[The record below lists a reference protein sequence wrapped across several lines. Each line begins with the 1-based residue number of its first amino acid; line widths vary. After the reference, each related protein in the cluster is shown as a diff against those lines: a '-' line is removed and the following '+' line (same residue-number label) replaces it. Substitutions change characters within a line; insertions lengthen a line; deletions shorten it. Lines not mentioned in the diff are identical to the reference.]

1 MIINPCIFLSIA
13 SYFYLMLIIIVYFS
27 KKSMYTLENKIY
39 KIILFLSFFCLT
51 FEISSALLTA
61 PYLLNIKIILKKL
74 FMCSLLTWGLFFILY
89 NFSISKNIQ
98 SISEIFKHN
107 VFIILLLIVHFC
119 TIVAIF
125 VFDLK
130 LNYNENGVLL
140 NSYGYGQNIFSITL
154 LGYAF
159 IIFIILVKNY
169 KNLKSKSY
177 YPSIVFVILMIITGV
192 IQSLFPSL
200 VLANFV
206 MSFIVILM
214 YFTIEN
220 PDLQMLKE
228 FHKAKEQAEESNR
241 EKTNFLFNIS
251 NEIKKPINNI
261 IYTSENAINKQEISD
276 IKNDLRAIKGDSN
289 NLLSYV
295 NNVLDISDEEIRQI
309 EIKGSKYNSKRL
321 FEIISKKYEPT
332 LNKIEYRF
340 KYDNSTP
347 EYLYGDSMRIKQIVN
362 ILLENARE
370 YTKQGYIELSV
381 NSIVKNEICRLVIT
395 VEDSGTGM
403 DTETIKHLFD
413 KDKIY
418 DDKLLKEIDDTK
430 NNLSILK
437 SIVNLMNG
445 SVLVESTIGSGSKF
459 TVILDQKISTE
470 KTKIEE
476 KVEEY
481 EEMYEKDKK
490 IILVTDNKEISTKI
504 QKILKKQPYKLEIV
518 TLGQTCLEQIRKGTE
533 YDLIIIDE
541 EIPKLNYEDTLN
553 KIKETKC
560 YKKPVLLIT
569 SNQIF
574 GSKEMYQ
581 EKGFKDTIYKPIKK
595 EELIHEIEEYI
606 NE

>member
-1 MIINPCIFLSIA
+1 MDGTQNF
-13 SYFYLMLIIIVYFS
+13 YFPICALLISLLILITFFCSKRLRSNETEIYVKLIIVN
-27 KKSMYTLENKIY
+27 TLESFVACLIVLTALTINSYKLLEILDKIDYILILTWIWLLFSYSFTLISNKKFIL
-39 KIILFLSFFCLT
+39 KLTLFINIIISILMIFTEVIVINSNGIMNSTGISNYILT
-51 FEISSALLTA
+51 FAVA
-61 PYLLNIKIILKKL
+61 FY
-74 FMCSLLTWGLFFILY
+74 
-89 NFSISKNIQ
+89 
-98 SISEIFKHN
+98 
-107 VFIILLLIVHFC
+107 IILLVICV
-119 TIVAIF
+119 IIG
-125 VFDLK
+125 VFKTNNDLK
-130 LNYNENGVLL
+130 KYIPMSALV
-140 NSYGYGQNIFSITL
+140 
-154 LGYAF
+154 
-159 IIFIILVKNY
+159 IFIIGMFIIRVIR
-169 KNLKSKSY
+169 
-177 YPSIVFVILMIITGV
+177 PEIVL
-192 IQSLFPSL
+192 L
-200 VLANFV
+200 
-206 MSFIVILM
+206 SFIISFVDLIM
-214 YFTIEN
+214 HNTIEN

-481 EEMYEKDKK
+481 EKMYEKDKK

-518 TLGQTCLEQIRKGTE
+518 TLGQTCLEQIRSGTE